1 MKRSTFRQYLWLA
14 FFVLTV
20 QVTFGSTNATEVV
33 ASMRKL
39 VAADWIERDGQLNG
53 QSRQDKS
60 NDFSSERTRQ
70 IIARACK
77 LAGRLQQLT
86 GYISRLEPL
95 GKELKQIE
103 VQTASLESVDD
114 ADADVRR
121 RIYLDARWTVRRTA
135 FCNPLLD
142 FDKML
147 FIKRH
152 HPGGVFHMYDRYYG
166 FNAIA
171 GGGLSCFLSKDSFTN
186 KGFQHLASNE
196 IITYHEI

>member
-1 MKRSTFRQYLWLA
+1 MKRRTFQQYLWLA

-20 QVTFGSTNATEVV
+20 QVSFGSTNATEVG

-39 VAADWIERDGQLNG
+39 VEADWIERDGQLNG

-60 NDFSSERTRQ
+60 NDFSLERTRQ
-70 IIARACK
+70 IIARAYK
-77 LAGRLQQLT
+77 LAERLQQLSAS
-86 GYISRLEPL
+86 ISRLEPL
-95 GKELKQIE
+95 VKELKQIE
-103 VQTASLESVDD
+103 VQIASLKSVDN
-114 ADADVRR
+114 ADVDDRR
-121 RIYLDARWTVRRTA
+121 RIYLDARWTVRRMA

-152 HPGGVFHMYDRYYG
+152 HPGGVFHMCDQYYG

-186 KGFQHLASNE
+186 RRFSSG
-196 IITYHEI
+196 